1 LGQVLLWSVE
11 DGNHPERH
19 QLDGSFA
26 EKRSVDLI
34 PDHLQMPP
42 TQSWEENLYGP
53 FYETTAYLR

>member
-1 LGQVLLWSVE
+1 VE